1 MLTRSPVLRRATRL
15 FAVCRSANGRSANGR
30 SAIGLSAIGLLA
42 IGLLAIGLFTCRG
55 ALAAPDAQAILAAS
69 DAVRNPGQPFRV
81 TVTLTEYDKGQQID
95 TSTLSSYSRTVEN
108 SGQFVSLIRFV
119 LPARDTGKLM
129 LKNGN
134 DLWFYDP
141 GTKASVRI
149 SPQQR
154 LMGDASNGD
163 VITVNFARD
172 YKATLVG
179 EEAVQDGERRPRR
192 AHKLTLTAANDDA
205 AYAAIELWVDTG
217 NNWPIKARFLADSG
231 RLLKT
236 AYYRRYQA
244 QLGSERPTETVIIDG
259 LDPQSVTIVRL
270 SEFVARNIPT
280 LWFQRDF
287 LPRFQGD

>member
-1 MLTRSPVLRRATRL
+1 MFNRSQFL
-15 FAVCRSANGRSANGR
+15 RSAAAMS
-30 SAIGLSAIGLLA
+30 IGGMLL
-42 IGLLAIGLFTCRG
+42 G
-55 ALAAPDAQAILAAS
+55 AAVEAAPDAQAILAAS

-95 TSTLSSYSRTVEN
+95 NSTLSSYSRTIDN
-108 SGQFVSLIRFV
+108 SGQFASLIRFV

-172 YKATLVG
+172 YKAEIAA
-179 EEAVQDGERRPRR
+179 EETVTDGERKPRR
-192 AHKLTLTAANDDA
+192 AYKLALAATSEDA
-205 AYAAIELWVDTG
+205 TYAAIELWVDTG

-236 AYYRRYQA
+236 AYYRKFQQ
-244 QLGSERPTETVIIDG
+244 QLGAERPTETVIIDG
-259 LDPQSVTIVRL
+259 LNPQSVTIVRL

-280 LWFQRDF
+280 SWFQRDF

>member
-1 MLTRSPVLRRATRL
+1 MPIQRR
-15 FAVCRSANGRSANGR
+15 C
-30 SAIGLSAIGLLA
+30 AIIAGVVALA
-42 IGLLAIGLFTCRG
+42 ALA
-55 ALAAPDAQAILAAS
+55 ALDVRAAPDAQTLLAAS

-81 TVTLTEYDKGQQID
+81 TVTLTEFDKGQQVE
-95 TSTLSSYSRTVEN
+95 TSTLSSYSRTIDN
-108 SGQFVSLIRFV
+108 SGQFTSLVRFV

-154 LMGDASNGD
+154 LLGDAANGD

-172 YKATLVG
+172 YKATLAA
-179 EEAVQDGERRPRR
+179 EETITDGERKPRR
-192 AHKLTLTAANDDA
+192 SNKLALAATSEDA
-205 AYAAIELWVDTG
+205 TYAAIELWVDAA

-236 AYYRRYQA
+236 AFYRKFEQ
-244 QLGSERPTETVIIDG
+244 QLGAMRPTETVIIDG
-259 LDPQSVTIVRL
+259 LNPQSVTLVRL
-270 SEFVARNIPT
+270 SDFVARNIPT
-280 LWFQRDF
+280 SWFQRDY

>member
-1 MLTRSPVLRRATRL
+1 MKLTNARYCLCAAAMIAAL
-15 FAVCRSANGRSANGR
+15 FAINAA
-30 SAIGLSAIGLLA
+30 
-42 IGLLAIGLFTCRG
+42 G
-55 ALAAPDAQAILAAS
+55 AEPDAQTILVAS
-69 DAVRNPGQPFRV
+69 DAVRNPGKPFRV

-95 TSTLSSYSRTVEN
+95 TSTLSSYSRTIDN
-108 SGQFVSLIRFV
+108 SGQFASLIRFV

-172 YKATLVG
+172 YKATLVA
-179 EEAVQDGERRPRR
+179 EESIQDGERRPRR
-192 AHKLTLTAANDDA
+192 AYKLALLAGGEDA
-205 AYAAIELWVDTG
+205 TYAAIELWVDSG

-236 AYYRRYQA
+236 AYYRRYQS
-244 QLGSERPTETVIIDG
+244 QLGAERPTETVIIDG
-259 LDPQSVTIVRL
+259 LNPQSVTIVRL
-270 SEFVARNIPT
+270 SDFAARNMPA
-280 LWFQRDF
+280 LWFQRDY
-287 LPRFQGD
+287 LSRFQGE